1 MMIKGKRVTKMTF
14 YKDLIECFNT
24 YTSMRISD
32 INNIRR
38 NKINESDY
46 IQNQLLMS
54 YVIATMDHRL

>member
-1 MMIKGKRVTKMTF
+1 MTF

-54 YVIATMDHRL
+54 YVIAIMDHRL